1 MTCEDLH
8 KLLHDFVGNEL
19 VIESR
24 TTLEIHIA
32 GCPHC
37 GVLVQSYTHVV
48 RIARALPKTRPL
60 SAAFEARLRAMI
72 EPELNN
78 E

>member
-8 KLLHDFVGNEL
+8 KLLREFVGNEL
-19 VIESR
+19 VVESR
-24 TTLEIHIA
+24 TTVEVHIA

-37 GVLVQSYTHVV
+37 GTLVQSYTHVV

-60 SAAFEARLRAMI
+60 PAAFEARLRAML
-72 EPELNN
+72 EPELKD